1 MAIDEKMETA
11 RVRSRLMRLIREF
24 FDYRGHTEV
33 ETPVLSRQWIPESVI
48 DTFSTVYTDP
58 YRLHLPLRLLPS
70 PEIWMKR
77 LLSEGSGS
85 IYQLTKSFRNS
96 EAVGTYHNPE
106 FTMLEWY
113 TVDRDYT
120 GSMELTKELLQEI
133 STAFSGFSSHR
144 GWLPAEKLT
153 VCEAF
158 SRFAGIDL
166 AAAVPGYPRFGGGE
180 PAPGGP
186 LKAAYGS
193 RRFGGSEES
202 WETWFNR
209 LFLSEVEPKLPK
221 NKALFL
227 SDYPA
232 AVPCLAKP
240 ILGTPWVERWE
251 LYIGGIEIANC
262 FTEERDE
269 QRIREFMEGEL
280 AAIPEAGEGGAA
292 EDFPQVC
299 AAMPPCSGV
308 ALGLDRLLMAL
319 TGAEKMTEVL
329 LFPFSLFF

>member
-144 GWLPAEKLT
+144 DWLPAEKLT

-166 AAAVPGYPRFGGGE
+166 AAAVPGYPR
-180 PAPGGP
+180 
-186 LKAAYGS
+186 S
-193 RRFGGSEES
+193 GGSEES

-232 AVPCLAKP
+232 SVPCLAKP

-269 QRIREFMEGEL
+269 QRVREFMEGEL

-319 TGAEKMTEVL
+319 TGAEKMAEVL

>member
-11 RVRSRLMRLIREF
+11 RVRSRLMRVIREF
-24 FDYRGHTEV
+24 FDSRGHTEV
-33 ETPVLSRQWIPESVI
+33 ETPVLSRRWIPESVI

-58 YRLHLPLRLLPS
+58 YRTHLPLRLLPS
-70 PEIWMKR
+70 PEYWMKR

-113 TVDRDYT
+113 TADSDYN
-120 GSMELTKELLQEI
+120 GSIKMTEELLQELI
-133 STAFSGFSSHR
+133 SAFPGFSSHR
-144 GWLPAEKLT
+144 DWLPAEKLT
-153 VCEAF
+153 LCEVF
-158 SRFAGIDL
+158 SEFAGVDL
-166 AAAVPGYPRFGGGE
+166 AAAISE
-180 PAPGGP
+180 H
-186 LKAAYGS
+186 
-193 RRFGGSEES
+193 RRSGGSEES
-202 WETWFNR
+202 RETWFNR

-232 AVPCLAKP
+232 AVPSLAKQSR
-240 ILGTPWVERWE
+240 GTPWVERWE

-269 QRIREFMEGEL
+269 QRVREFMAREL
-280 AAIPEAGEGGAA
+280 AEIPNPGGGGAT

-319 TGAEKMTEVL
+319 TGAEKIAEVL
-329 LFPFSLFF
+329 LFPFSLFL